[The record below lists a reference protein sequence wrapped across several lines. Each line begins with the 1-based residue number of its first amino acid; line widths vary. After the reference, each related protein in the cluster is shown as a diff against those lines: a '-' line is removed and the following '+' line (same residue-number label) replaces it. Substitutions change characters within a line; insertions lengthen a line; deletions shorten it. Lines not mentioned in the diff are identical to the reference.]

1 MSFRVVIRF
10 VVCLIG
16 CLAAAALQ
24 AQEITGN
31 ISGTVTDPSGSVIP
45 GASVTATNTGTG
57 AQRVT
62 QTTSAGVFFLNNLP
76 VGNYKLSVEST
87 GFKRYEASNIRL
99 DVNDR
104 LNFTVHLEIGA
115 VTEAVEVS
123 ASAAQLQTETGEVSN
138 LIGSAQTQAM
148 PLNGRVFSQLVDLVP
163 GVVSENGRVGVGR
176 AWIGIPTCPST
187 AARATRTCGSS
198 MAKTIWIS
206 APMPATW

>member
-1 MSFRVVIRF
+1 MSFRVIIRL

-16 CLAAAALQ
+16 CLAAGALQ

-62 QTTSAGVFFLNNLP
+62 QTTSAGVCFLNNLP

-87 GFKRYEASNIRL
+87 GFKRYEASNVRL

-123 ASAAQLQTETGEVSN
+123 ASA
-138 LIGSAQTQAM
+138 
-148 PLNGRVFSQLVDLVP
+148 
-163 GVVSENGRVGVGR
+163 
-176 AWIGIPTCPST
+176 GI
-187 AARATRTCGSS
+187 
-198 MAKTIWIS
+198 
-206 APMPATW
+206 